1 MDSKISRPR
10 KKQTRVFNAGNTSP
24 QNTQL
29 GLNRHAVKIVDDL
42 FYHYDRHDETIHK
55 YPLQCL
61 VGRQDERKYLIR
73 LKKVY
78 SVRPKFQDE

>member
-1 MDSKISRPR
+1 MDSKISLPR
-10 KKQTRVFNAGNTSP
+10 KKETRVFNAGNTSP
-24 QNTQL
+24 QKTQP
-29 GLNRHAVKIVDDL
+29 GLNRHAVEIVDGV
-42 FYHYDRHDETIHK
+42 FYHYDRHNGTIHK
-55 YPLQCL
+55 YSLQYL